1 MTLILKPK
9 QTRFQAPFLITYSSI
24 EVARQAKSISK
35 LGTVNFPPVTP
46 GTPCRPHQTKKTHPY
61 LGLDSGFCKFSVRM
75 TTTAGVIGAAPIG
88 DSATPGIPNRRDQT
102 SPLGGWARSRRGS
115 LRLRLREIY
124 PFRLKCRTV
133 PPPRPRETG
142 LSLQK

>member
-1 MTLILKPK
+1 MSRELFANSKEEYNK
-9 QTRFQAPFLITYSSI
+9 DYKAHFLEQYKI
-24 EVARQAKSISK
+24 
-35 LGTVNFPPVTP
+35 
-46 GTPCRPHQTKKTHPY
+46 Y
-61 LGLDSGFCKFSVRM
+61 LDSVRM

-88 DSATPGIPNRRDQT
+88 DSATPAIPNRRDQT

>member
-1 MTLILKPK
+1 MGLMRRPFTGSVDQARLTIHVDRIKP
-9 QTRFQAPFLITYSSI
+9 
-24 EVARQAKSISK
+24 
-35 LGTVNFPPVTP
+35 
-46 GTPCRPHQTKKTHPY
+46 KKTHPY

-88 DSATPGIPNRRDQT
+88 VSATPGIPNRRDQT

-133 PPPRPRETG
+133 PPPRPRETE